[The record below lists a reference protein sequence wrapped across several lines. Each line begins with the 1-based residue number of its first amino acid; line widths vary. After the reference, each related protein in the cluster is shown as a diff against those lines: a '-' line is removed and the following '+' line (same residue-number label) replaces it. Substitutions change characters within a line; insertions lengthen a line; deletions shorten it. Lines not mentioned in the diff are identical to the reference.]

1 MVFKSWWLD
10 DNRYKDWLQRGDDPN
25 TAKCRHCKGK
35 PIALTKK
42 FQIGALD
49 SHAESDKHK
58 AAIDNSKR
66 NLERK
71 NSFFGKSQAS
81 SSIAKSQ
88 ASDSDIVVVDVSETN
103 KAELLPTS
111 PADSSSQ
118 PSASSQPS
126 SSSNQQSAKN
136 MMNMFRSET
145 REKSELTWILF
156 SVDHNF
162 SDRSSDQVVDVFRD
176 MFPNSF
182 PENSAMSKMSLG
194 RTKVGY
200 TVNYG
205 IAPYVKKLLH
215 EQLDKCR
222 WITVS
227 YDESLNH
234 AAQKG
239 HMDFHLRFWDDEKQQ
254 VSTRY
259 YDSHF
264 LGHAKVKDL
273 KDSFE

>member
-1 MVFKSWWLD
+1 
-10 DNRYKDWLQRGDDPN
+10 
-25 TAKCRHCKGK
+25 
-35 PIALTKK
+35 
-42 FQIGALD
+42 
-49 SHAESDKHK
+49 
-58 AAIDNSKR
+58 
-66 NLERK
+66 
-71 NSFFGKSQAS
+71 
-81 SSIAKSQ
+81 
-88 ASDSDIVVVDVSETN
+88 
-103 KAELLPTS
+103 
-111 PADSSSQ
+111 
-118 PSASSQPS
+118 
-126 SSSNQQSAKN
+126 
-136 MMNMFRSET
+136 
-145 REKSELTWILF
+145 
-156 SVDHNF
+156 
-162 SDRSSDQVVDVFRD
+162 
-176 MFPNSF
+176 
-182 PENSAMSKMSLG
+182 MSKMSLG

-273 KDSFE
+273 KDSFESCLEKVAEEKMLQVSMDGPNVNLRLLNELKSDRAELIDIGSCYIHLLELFELCPSLE